1 MVANVNEMLAQE
13 LNKPVIKYFKRT
25 KVYARLRDYIWAADL
40 DKMRSLSS
48 LRVRVSL
55 CFIDAF
61 TKYFWVKPLIN
72 TNAKTVL

>member
-48 LRVRVSL
+48 LRVRVPL
-55 CFIDAF
+55 CFKDVF
-61 TKYFWVKPLIN
+61 TKYF
-72 TNAKTVL
+72 

>member
-40 DKMRSLSS
+40 DKMKSLSS

-55 CFIDAF
+55 CFIDVF

>member
-1 MVANVNEMLAQE
+1 MLAQE

-48 LRVRVSL
+48 LRVSVSL
-55 CFIDAF
+55 CFINVF